1 MDAHFLVGLAS
12 KSTLVI
18 REGDWP
24 ITPLEY
30 FEDFIF

>member
-1 MDAHFLVGLAS
+1 VGLAS
-12 KSTLVI
+12 KSALVI

-24 ITPLEY
+24 ITPVEY